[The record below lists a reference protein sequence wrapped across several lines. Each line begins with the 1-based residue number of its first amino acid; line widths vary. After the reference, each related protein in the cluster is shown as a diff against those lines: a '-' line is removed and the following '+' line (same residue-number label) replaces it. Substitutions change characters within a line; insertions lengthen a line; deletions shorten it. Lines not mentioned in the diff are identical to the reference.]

1 MISVKNLLGKS
12 ATLEIDASLDGLA
25 QRVVEDRERD
35 EMAQASGSSTTV
47 VTAAVPQQAR
57 KKQKVAPKN
66 STWDT
71 VVAPEI
77 ALPNARL
84 PGNQLKSSNAANPAL
99 VMRALYDDAQ
109 ALAKT
114 LCEFEKFTP
123 YMHLVFNEDGLSMQ
137 VLHSTRTVSV
147 ELTVPEASFFRYE
160 NLCKGTAVC
169 VAVSSAAVKTF
180 GSNGAESTQ
189 TLSFLYH
196 QCGRD
201 DEPLHVQLNPRDN
214 DPATAI
220 KVFYHLPNCE
230 DEDTVQVVPE
240 RQLQYEVR
248 LDARQFLAAVRRL
261 AKTTSSIVLQLRQAA
276 DGTLTFEMG
285 GVTDQF
291 AVTSLAFGHAAAADR
306 TSAQC
311 TIVCREPRSPA
322 SRLEHFLNHRLLAAL
337 IESVATF
344 GSLSCA
350 SEVVIGLGVKAD
362 KKGGYAEEPVRL
374 TFPMRT
380 DTRAPFTVDAWV
392 CPETEKT

>member
-1 MISVKNLLGKS
+1 MISVKNLLGTTS
-12 ATLEIDASLDGLA
+12 TLPKETSLDGLSK
-25 QRVVEDRERD
+25 RVTEDRERD
-35 EMAQASGSSTTV
+35 EMAQSSSTTTV
-47 VTAAVPQQAR
+47 AAQAQAK
-57 KKQKVAPKN
+57 KKQKIAPKN

-77 ALPNARL
+77 VLPNARL
-84 PGNQLKSSNAANPAL
+84 PGNQLKRSDAANPLL
-99 VMRALYDDAQ
+99 VLRALYDDAQ

-123 YMHLVFNEDGLSMQ
+123 YLHLVFNEDGLSMQ
-137 VLHSTRTVSV
+137 VLHSTRTLSV
-147 ELTVPEASFFRYE
+147 ELTVPRASFFRYD
-160 NLCKGTAVC
+160 NLCDGTAVC
-169 VAVSSAAVKTF
+169 VVVSSAAVKTF

-196 QCGRD
+196 QCGRE

-230 DEDTVQVVPE
+230 DEDTVEVVPE

-261 AKTTSSIVLQLRQAA
+261 AKTTSVIVLMLRQAA

-285 GVTDQF
+285 GVTDEF
-291 AVTSLAFGHAAAADR
+291 AVSSLSFGHADADDR

-311 TIVCREPRSPA
+311 TIVCRNARSPG

-350 SEVVIGLGVKAD
+350 DEVVIGLGVKAD
-362 KKGGYAEEPVRL
+362 KKGGYVEEPVRL

-380 DTRAPFTVDAWV
+380 ETRAPFTVDAWV
-392 CPETEKT
+392 CPEVVET